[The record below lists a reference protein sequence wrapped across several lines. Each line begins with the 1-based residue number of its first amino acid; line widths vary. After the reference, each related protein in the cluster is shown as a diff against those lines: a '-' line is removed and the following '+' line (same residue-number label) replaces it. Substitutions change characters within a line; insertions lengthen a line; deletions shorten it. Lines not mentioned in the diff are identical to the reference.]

1 MSVNSAIEPK
11 LQALLVTVADSKIRD
26 FLISADPQ
34 AFKQILMAIA
44 PELPPE
50 FAKQFGTAM
59 AMLNQRLPFNVPEA
73 LVPAGDGDPFP
84 PHYEQGPRQCYS
96 CGEEIADVDLV
107 QLEADIGSYPGDFQT
122 VDVHR
127 HCADAKG
134 WKYDG

>member
-26 FLISADPQ
+26 FLISTDPQ

-59 AMLNQRLPFNVPEA
+59 AMLNQRLPFNAPEA

-84 PHYEQGPRQCYS
+84 PLYEQGLRRCYS

-107 QLEADIGSYPGDFQT
+107 QLEAYIGNDSGDFQT
-122 VDVHR
+122 INVHR
-127 HCADAKG
+127 HCA
-134 WKYDG
+134 